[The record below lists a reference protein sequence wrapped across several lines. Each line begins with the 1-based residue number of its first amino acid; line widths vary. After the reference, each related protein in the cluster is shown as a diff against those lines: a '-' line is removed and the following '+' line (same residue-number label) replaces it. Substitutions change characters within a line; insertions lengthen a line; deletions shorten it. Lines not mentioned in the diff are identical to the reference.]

1 MKLLPLLLL
10 ASAPASFA
18 QELEYQGQPAELGAD
33 APRVGEWIADV
44 AFTDAAGNASSLA
57 RAMGEKGLV
66 IALRDPECPLSKK
79 YSPLLGRL
87 EDEARASGFG
97 FLFSLVGD
105 ADTARR
111 DIEAYEFSAP
121 YAVDESGALARELAA
136 MTTTEVFVL
145 DRARTLVYRGMI
157 DDQYG
162 LGFAKPA
169 VGEAHLEG
177 VLAQLAAGKT
187 VEPYGTVAH
196 GCLLEL
202 DEVPEPAERVVTYH
216 EVVSRIVQSR
226 CESCHRDGGVAPFP
240 LSTFEQVNKKKRM
253 MKWAVKS
260 GSMPPWFAADG
271 TGPWANDCS
280 LTEQEK
286 DDLLGWIA
294 SGAPEGDPAHAPLPR
309 EYTPGWTI
317 GEPDYVIAMDESFTV
332 PAEGVVDYQYFY
344 AKTDF
349 PEDRW
354 VRAVELRPTAP
365 EVTHHALVLLGDADE
380 KPQPMQGDGSESF
393 YAVNVPGQRGIVFP
407 EGYGKRLPAGAWLK
421 FQMHY
426 TPNGTEQ
433 VDQTE
438 MAFIFADGPVE
449 HEIETGAAN
458 NESFSIPPGAFNYEV
473 TGEMEFEEDALVMT
487 LFPHTHVRG
496 IAFLYEL
503 TYPDGRTE
511 PLLEIPAYDFNWQ
524 LYYELEDPIEVPK
537 GTVLRATAWYD
548 NTADNPANP
557 DATAYVGFGDQ
568 TFDEM
573 MIGYVNWTAAH

>member
-1 MKLLPLLLL
+1 MKHLSLFFAL
-10 ASAPASFA
+10 APASLA
-18 QELEYQGQPAELGAD
+18 QDLEYQENPGVLGPD
-33 APRVGEWIADV
+33 APRLGEWIADV
-44 AFTDAAGNASSLA
+44 EFTDAHGEASSLA
-57 RAMGEKGLV
+57 RVMGEKGLV
-66 IALRDPECPLSKK
+66 VALRDPECPLSKK

-87 EDEARASGFG
+87 EDEARAAGFG
-97 FLFSLVGD
+97 FLFALVGD
-105 ADTARR
+105 GETAGR
-111 DIEAYEFSAP
+111 DIEAYDFDAP
-121 YAVDESGALARELAA
+121 YAVDESGVLARALAAT
-136 MTTTEVFVL
+136 TTTEVFVL

-169 VGEAHLEG
+169 VGRAHLRE
-177 VLAQLAAGKT
+177 VLAELGSGKA

-202 DEVPEPAERVVTYH
+202 DEVAEPAERVVTYH
-216 EVVSRIVQSR
+216 EVVSRIVQNR

-260 GSMPPWFAADG
+260 GSMPPWFAAEG
-271 TGPWANDCS
+271 SGPWANDCS
-280 LTEQEK
+280 LSPDEK
-286 DDLLGWIA
+286 DDLLTWIA

-309 EYTPGWTI
+309 EYAPGWTI
-317 GEPDYVIAMDESFTV
+317 GEPDYVIAMEESFTV

-354 VRAVELRPTAP
+354 VRAVELRPSAP

-380 KPQPMQGDGSESF
+380 KPRPMSMDGTEGF
-393 YAVNVPGQRGIVFP
+393 YAVNVPGQPGTVFP
-407 EGYGKRLPAGAWLK
+407 EGHGKLLPAGAWLK

-433 VDQTE
+433 VDRTE
-438 MAFIFADGPVE
+438 MGFIFADGPVE
-449 HEIETGAAN
+449 HEIETSSAYN
-458 NESFSIPPGAFNYEV
+458 DSFSIPPGAFNYEV
-473 TGEMEFEEDALVMT
+473 AGEMEFEQDARVLS

-524 LYYELEDPIEVPK
+524 LYYELAEPVEVPK
-537 GTVLRATAWYD
+537 GTTLRATAWYD
-548 NTADNPANP
+548 NTPDNPANP
-557 DATAYVGFGDQ
+557 DASAYVGFGDQ
-568 TFDEM
+568 TFNEM
-573 MIGYVNWTAAH
+573 MIGYVNWTAAN